1 MKRVKR
7 VKRVKRAKR
16 AKKRAKRC
24 CLRNRSKR
32 LSIREDAGRL
42 SRFEVII
49 SPAREAQGARKT
61 FIFGMFSVW
70 RMQVT

>member
-16 AKKRAKRC
+16 AKRAKRC

-32 LSIREDAGRL
+32 LSIHEDAGRL

-70 RMQVT
+70 RMQVA